1 MWRNTSPSHP
11 GAAEGRWL
19 FRFISGKEGA
29 MTILEP
35 IINEVSEQFGLRG
48 KAGPLM
54 TALLSLI
61 SNERTGGLQ
70 GFLDQFRRSG
80 LGEIVS
86 SWVSRGSNTPITTE
100 QLERAIGSDTINR
113 MASNVGVARAACA
126 SALAYMIPRV
136 VDLLTPEG
144 VVPSRLP
151 AWVSS
156 YLSGAPG
163 GAPARPEPFR
173 GEPIRTETVRP
184 PGEPVRR
191 AETSGSTFL
200 RLLPFLALPLLGFL
214 VYRACRPGQ
223 EQIGYRAPATASPTA
238 PAGTQVQPQVPS
250 LNSRLSLVNS
260 GGKIRYSGVAPDEQ
274 TKQNILNQLKSTFGE
289 GNISGDISVNS
300 RAKAAAWTSGLA
312 SALPNFKTSGSEV
325 TFDGNSINVGG
336 RMSENDKSD
345 MVAKLKSVY
354 GAGMNIGAFEAA
366 TAVTEAGRRASE
378 ALSSLK
384 PGFTAEDLT
393 RALNMNIIN
402 FRSGSAQISR
412 ESMPVLEQ
420 SASAIKSAPTGT
432 VLEVGGYTDNVGNPA
447 ANQRLSQQRA
457 DSVRRFLIDKGVKAD
472 SLVAKGYGDSNPVAS
487 NDTQDGR
494 LRNRRIEYQD
504 LK

>member
-1 MWRNTSPSHP
+1 
-11 GAAEGRWL
+11 
-19 FRFISGKEGA
+19 

-70 GFLDQFRRSG
+70 GFLDQFRRAG
-80 LGEIVS
+80 LGETVS

-100 QLERAIGSDTINR
+100 QLERAIGGDTVNR
-113 MASNVGVARAACA
+113 MSSNVGVARAGAA

-156 YLSGAPG
+156 YLSGA
-163 GAPARPEPFR
+163 APRPEPVR
-173 GEPIRTETVRP
+173 GEPVRGEPVRGEPVRTETVRP

-191 AETSGSTFL
+191 ADTGGSTFL

-214 VYRACRPGQ
+214 VYRACRPEP
-223 EQIGYRAPATASPTA
+223 EQVGYRAPVTVTPTA
-238 PAGTQVQPQVPS
+238 PVETQVPTQAPS
-250 LNSRLSLVNS
+250 LNSRLSVANS
-260 GGKIRYSGVAPDEQ
+260 GGRVTFSGVVPDEQ

-289 GNISGDISVNS
+289 GNVNGDISVDS
-300 RAKAAAWTSGLA
+300 RARAAAWTSELG

-336 RMSENDKSD
+336 TMPENAKSD
-345 MVAKLKSVY
+345 LVAKLKSVY
-354 GAGMNIGAFEAA
+354 GTSMNVGSFEAA
-366 TAVTEAGRRASE
+366 TAVTEANRRASE
-378 ALSSLK
+378 ALSSLR
-384 PGFTAEDLT
+384 PGFTADELT
-393 RALNMNIIN
+393 RALNMHIII
-402 FRSGSAQISR
+402 FPSGSSQIPR
-412 ESMPVLEQ
+412 ESMPLLEQ
-420 SASAIKSAPTGT
+420 SASAIKSAPSGT
-432 VLEVGGYTDNVGNPA
+432 VLEIGGYTDNRGNPD
-447 ANQRLSQQRA
+447 ANRRLSQQRA
-457 DSVRRFLIDKGVKAD
+457 ESVRRFLIDKGVSSD
-472 SLVAKGYGDSNPVAS
+472 SLVAKGYGDANPIAS
-487 NDTQDGR
+487 NDTEEGR
-494 LRNRRIEYQD
+494 FKNRRIEYKD

>member
-1 MWRNTSPSHP
+1 
-11 GAAEGRWL
+11 
-19 FRFISGKEGA
+19 

-61 SNERTGGLQ
+61 SSDRTGGLQ

-100 QLERAIGSDTINR
+100 QLERAVGGDTVNR
-113 MASNVGVARAACA
+113 MASNVGIARAGAA
-126 SALAYMIPRV
+126 SALAFIIPRV

-151 AWVSS
+151 AWVNS
-156 YLSGAPG
+156 YLS
-163 GAPARPEPFR
+163 GAPARPEPVR
-173 GEPIRTETVRP
+173 GEPVRGEPVRTEQVRP
-184 PGEPVRR
+184 QGEHVRR

-214 VYRACRPGQ
+214 VYRACRPEP
-223 EQIGYRAPATASPTA
+223 EQMGYRAPATASPTA
-238 PAGTQVQPQVPS
+238 PAATEGQPQVTS

-260 GGKIRYSGVAPDEQ
+260 GGRIRYTGVVPDEQ
-274 TKQNILNQLKSTFGE
+274 TKENILNQLRSTFGD
-289 GNISGDISVNS
+289 GNISGDISVNT
-300 RAKAAAWTSGLA
+300 RARAAAWTSGLS
-312 SALPNFKTSGSEV
+312 SALPNFKAAGSEV
-325 TFDGNSINVGG
+325 TFDGNSINVSGT
-336 RMSENDKSD
+336 MSENAKSD
-345 MVAKLKSVY
+345 TVAKLKSTY

-384 PGFTAEDLT
+384 SGFTAEDLT
-393 RALNMNIIN
+393 RALNMTIIN
-402 FRSGSAQISR
+402 FRSGSAQIPR
-412 ESMPVLEQ
+412 ESVPVLEQ
-420 SASAIKSAPTGT
+420 SASAIKSAPAGT
-432 VLEVGGYTDNVGNPA
+432 VLEVGGYTDNVGNPTG
-447 ANQRLSQQRA
+447 NERLSQQRA
-457 DSVRRFLIDKGVKAD
+457 DSVRRFLLDKGVNAD
-472 SLVAKGYGDSNPVAS
+472 SLVTKGYGDSNPIAS
-487 NDTQDGR
+487 NDTEEGR
-494 LRNRRIEYQD
+494 FRNRRIEYKD
-504 LK
+504 MK